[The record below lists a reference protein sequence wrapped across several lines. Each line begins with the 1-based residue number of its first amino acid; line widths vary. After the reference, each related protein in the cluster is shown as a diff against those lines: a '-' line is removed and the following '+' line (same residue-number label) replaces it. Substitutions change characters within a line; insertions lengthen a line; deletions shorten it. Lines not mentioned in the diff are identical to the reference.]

1 MVLLWRLVQPMYV
14 FVEYYAKSIQSVPT
28 CHNLSIV
35 PATYYITRYVG
46 CDRLY
51 GWMRAWAWRGREK
64 PPRVLRHFLQLQF
77 NHEENHNK
85 PVPVPEKEPSK
96 RLQKPTPF
104 LPYAVLRGLA
114 CQEGANR
121 VLQKQNNRPVPAN
134 ATRQGD
140 RTKVRIGQFGGHPP
154 RPS

>member
-1 MVLLWRLVQPMYV
+1 M
-14 FVEYYAKSIQSVPT
+14 
-28 CHNLSIV
+28 
-35 PATYYITRYVG
+35 
-46 CDRLY
+46 Y
-51 GWMRAWAWRGREK
+51 GWMRAWRGREK

-140 RTKVRIGQFGGHPP
+140 RTKVRIGQLEDNHNRHALLRVCGRGQ
-154 RPS
+154 RVRGRRKKEALYTLYPSWVHLTPVYTIRML

>member
-1 MVLLWRLVQPMYV
+1 MLGATDCMDGCGLGLGGDGKNPL
-14 FVEYYAKSIQSVPT
+14 EYSDTSSSSSSTTRKI
-28 CHNLSIV
+28 
-35 PATYYITRYVG
+35 ITN
-46 CDRLY
+46 
-51 GWMRAWAWRGREK
+51 
-64 PPRVLRHFLQLQF
+64 PFP
-77 NHEENHNK
+77 EN
-85 PVPVPEKEPSK
+85 EPSK

-140 RTKVRIGQFGGHPP
+140 RTKVRIGQFGGQPNRHDPLKVL
-154 RPS
+154 